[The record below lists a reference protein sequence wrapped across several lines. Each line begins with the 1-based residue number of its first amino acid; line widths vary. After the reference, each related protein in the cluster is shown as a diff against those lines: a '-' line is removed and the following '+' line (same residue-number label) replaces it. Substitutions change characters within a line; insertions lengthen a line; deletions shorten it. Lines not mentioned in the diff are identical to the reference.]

1 MRKYILFIS
10 YIFYGFTLHAQTLDD
25 LNFGTDTTFEV
36 VTWNIENF
44 PKNGEVTMSYVA
56 DILEA
61 LDADIIAVQE
71 ITDRE
76 SFQNTVDNLTN
87 YDAYYTNN
95 EFQNLGYII
104 KSSDIDVFAHYEIYT
119 GISYPSPFTK
129 PPFVIEFTY
138 MNEDF
143 ALINNHYKC
152 CGNGYLDLDDLGDEE
167 TRRYYASVLI
177 KDFIDTYMP
186 NKQVFVVGDL
196 NDVLTDS
203 PENNVFQS
211 FIDDPEN
218 YLFADMDIAL
228 GSNTEWSYPT
238 WPSHIDHILITNEL
252 FDEFENSSSS
262 IETIKIEDYLPNGWS
277 EYDTNVSDHRPV
289 GLKMPILS
297 IGIADFKQNT
307 INFRNYPNPVTEQ
320 TTFHFEGELKFTSI
334 VLYTTTGQKIVELPI
349 LSSQNSL
356 SWDTAQL
363 PNGLYFA
370 SLKAANKTMANLK
383 VVVAK

>member
-1 MRKYILFIS
+1 MTS
-10 YIFYGFTLHAQTLDD
+10 YTFLAQSLNDLD
-25 LNFGTDTTFEV
+25 FGTDTTFDV

-44 PKNGEVTMSYVA
+44 PKNGEITMSYVA

-61 LDADIIAVQE
+61 IDADIIAVQE
-71 ITDRE
+71 ISDRE
-76 SFQNTVDNLTN
+76 SFQNTIDDLTN
-87 YDAYYTNN
+87 YEAYYTNN
-95 EFQNLGYII
+95 EFQNLGYVV
-104 KSSDIDVFAHYEIYT
+104 KSSEIEVFAHYEIYT

-167 TRRYYASVLI
+167 TRRFYASVLI

-186 NKQVFVVGDL
+186 DKQVIVLGDL
-196 NDVLTDS
+196 NDVLTDI

-211 FIDDPEN
+211 FIDDPDN
-218 YLFADMDIAL
+218 FLFADMEIAL

-252 FDEFENSSSS
+252 FDEFGNSNSS
-262 IETIKIEDYLPNGWS
+262 IQTIKIEEYLSTGWS

-289 GLKMPILS
+289 GLKLAS
-297 IGIADFKQNT
+297 DAFIGINDLSQDAYTFYNFPNPASSETTFYLDRHHDITAIIINSITGQEICVLPIVKNQNT
-307 INFRNYPNPVTEQ
+307 FVWYTENIP
-320 TTFHFEGELKFTSI
+320 S
-334 VLYTTTGQKIVELPI
+334 
-349 LSSQNSL
+349 
-356 SWDTAQL
+356 
-363 PNGLYFA
+363 GLYFA
-370 SLKAANKTMANLK
+370 RLISENISQTPLKILISR
-383 VVVAK
+383 

>member
-1 MRKYILFIS
+1 VRKYILFIS